1 MDNPLLNKYTKIESS
16 TADSFLF
23 PRGHLCLPLQP
34 TANAT
39 TKDMINFNA
48 VISTRKFCGAYECK

>member
-1 MDNPLLNKYTKIESS
+1 MDNPLLNKYTKNRIVYS
-16 TADSFLF
+16 SFLF

-39 TKDMINFNA
+39 TKEMINFNA